1 MSKDETNALEG
12 VSITLEQSR
21 AIARS
26 RNHYGHKYTLLKI
39 ENHRQGVTIEKLYKQ
54 IDDAQTNAYRIAL
67 IVFAFGCM
75 VGGMIAIA
83 IEKGVVK

>member
-1 MSKDETNALEG
+1 MSKDE
-12 VSITLEQSR
+12 VQSLINV
-21 AIARS
+21 ANQTANDKTSTKS

-39 ENHRQGVTIEKLYKQ
+39 ENHRQGVTIENLSKQ
-54 IDDAQTNAYRIAL
+54 IDDAQTNAYRIAM

-75 VGGMIAIA
+75 VGGMVAIA